1 MYGIVNKSIEELVVA
16 NYGSEKWEEIKIKSK
31 INIEYFISSENYDDD
46 VTFILAG
53 TIANELGVSVDD
65 VLKLFGEWWI
75 LHTGKNHYG
84 YLLESGGDNFKTFM
98 LNLPSFHNRVMMM
111 YPKLTPPEFKI
122 SNVNDNDNSLHLHYF
137 SKRIGLTAFVHGLMS
152 GLGKFFN
159 TAVNTEHIQSLSKES
174 THEILKVKWTNPS
187 TK

>member
-16 NYGSEKWEEIKIKSK
+16 NYGVEKWEEIKAKSK

-53 TIANELGVSVDD
+53 TIADELYVSVDD

-75 LHTGKNHYG
+75 LHTGQNHYG

-122 SNVNDNDNSLHLHYF
+122 SNVSDNSLHLHYF
-137 SKRIGLTAFVHGLMS
+137 SERKGLTAFVYGLMS
-152 GLGKFFN
+152 GLGKFFA
-159 TAVNTEHIQSLSKES
+159 TKVETEHLESVPSES
-174 THEILKVKWTNPS
+174 THEIIKVIWTKP
-187 TK
+187 